1 MAKALKDFVTE
12 ARSRVTEVDPDTA
25 EEMREER
32 DDLLILD
39 VREPDEYAAGHI
51 PGAVNVPRG
60 TLESAADPD
69 YKHPH
74 PELCRAR
81 ERPILLYC
89 KSGGRSAMA
98 TATLADMGFREVY
111 NIAGGAAVWIGD
123 DCEWEGEL
131 KEDV

>member
-1 MAKALKDFVTE
+1 MPKALKDFVSE
-12 ARSRVTEVDPDTA
+12 ARGRIREIDPDTA

-32 DDLLILD
+32 DDVMVLD
-39 VREPDEYAAGHI
+39 VREPDEFAIGHV

-60 TLESAADPD
+60 ILEAAADPD

-74 PELCRAR
+74 PELSRAHD
-81 ERPILLYC
+81 RPVLLYC

-98 TATLADMGFREVY
+98 TATLAAMGFQEVY

-123 DCEWEGEL
+123 DCAWEGAL